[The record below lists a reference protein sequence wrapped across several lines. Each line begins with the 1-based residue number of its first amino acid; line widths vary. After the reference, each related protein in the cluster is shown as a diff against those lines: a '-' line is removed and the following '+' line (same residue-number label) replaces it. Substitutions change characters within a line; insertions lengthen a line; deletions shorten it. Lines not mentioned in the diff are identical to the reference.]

1 MQLNRAP
8 LGARFVFERTDAPRC
23 NALPKANTAPGVNV
37 SLSILPVDM
46 RSSAL
51 LPNAILTSVPMKSLY
66 EDLPSVE
73 IGGRRRVG
81 RVLFGLLV
89 LISVLIGATAGLL
102 LVYTTDLPQVDA
114 LESYRPSSITEL
126 YDDHDRVIGS
136 FALQRR
142 VVAAYDDFPPVLR
155 DALVSIEDKD
165 FFSHSG
171 INFWR
176 IVGAAYRDIE
186 SGGKVQGASTLTM
199 QLARNLFLSPDR
211 RWQRKVQESML
222 AIQIER
228 RFTKPQI
235 FTLYANQIFL
245 GHGVYG
251 FESASEYY
259 FSKPAKQLTLDE
271 AALLAGLPKGPS
283 VFSPITHADR
293 ALKRRNLVINAMLE
307 DGKITAAQA
316 ADARSAP
323 LVLHLAHDPNSL
335 APYFVEEVRRYLESK
350 YGSDQVHEG
359 GLKVY
364 TSLDVD
370 MQKAAN
376 QAVLDGLAAY
386 ERRHGW
392 KGHLE
397 NVEAEGGVIDKYS
410 HPDWD
415 DEPEVNGYVHA
426 LVTSAGIGIATLKF
440 GRYTSAL
447 GQADVAWTQ
456 QKLPDILKTGDICY
470 VKILSLSTNGA
481 AHVSLEQDSGG
492 QGALLAIDNIT
503 GGIKALVGGRDFNES
518 KFDRATQA
526 LRQVGSSFK
535 PYVYTTVIDGGASP
549 DDTILDE
556 PVSFE
561 TPSGPY
567 TPHNYDEK
575 FEGIITLRR
584 ALAQSRNIPALKLAN
599 KVGIRNV
606 IDYAERF
613 GITSKLPPYLP
624 VALGSAEITLLEQ
637 TAAYSVFPND
647 GVRVTPRYI
656 TRVTDY
662 EGRVLEEDFPEV
674 RDVSQRAHRP
684 HYDFDAARGG
694 VARHRHRRGEIAF
707 SGRRQ
712 NGHNERLHRCMVRGI
727 HAHHQ
732 LWRLGRL
739 RRKEITGSERNRRT
753 RGAADLDG
761 IHDRGNGRK
770 RSRRFPTPAQHFA
783 LRSTK
788 SRHTRRR
795 SRRRRSALSQ
805 TAL

>member
-1 MQLNRAP
+1 
-8 LGARFVFERTDAPRC
+8 
-23 NALPKANTAPGVNV
+23 
-37 SLSILPVDM
+37 
-46 RSSAL
+46 
-51 LPNAILTSVPMKSLY
+51 MKVLY
-66 EDLPSVE
+66 ENLPEVE
-73 IGGRRRVG
+73 IGGRKLVG

-89 LISVLIGATAGLL
+89 LIAILVGATGGLL

-114 LESYRPSSITEL
+114 LEAYRPSSITEL
-126 YDDHDRVIGS
+126 YDDHGKVIGS

-142 VVAAYDDFPPVLR
+142 VVVGYDDFPPVLR

-165 FFSHSG
+165 FYKHSG

-186 SGGKVQGASTLTM
+186 SAGKIQGASTLTM

-211 RWQRKVQESML
+211 RWQRKVQEAML

-235 FTLYANQIFL
+235 LALYANQIAL
-245 GHGVYG
+245 GHGVFG
-251 FESASEYY
+251 FEAASEFY
-259 FSKPAKQLTLDE
+259 FSKPAKQLTLPE

-283 VFSPITHADR
+283 YYSPINHPDR
-293 ALKRRNLVINAMLE
+293 AQKRRNLVINAMLE
-307 DGKITAAQA
+307 DGKITAAEA
-316 ADARSAP
+316 NDGRSAP
-323 LVLHLAHDPNSL
+323 LSLHIAHDPNSL
-335 APYFVEEVRRYLESK
+335 APYFVEEIRRYLENK
-350 YGSDQVHEG
+350 FGTDQVHEG

-364 TSLDVD
+364 TSLDVN
-370 MQKAAN
+370 MQVAAN
-376 QAVLDGLAAY
+376 QAMLDGLATY

-397 NVEAEGGVIDKYS
+397 NVVAAGEALDKYL

-415 DEPEVNGYVHA
+415 DEPEVNGYMHA
-426 LVTSAGIGIATLKF
+426 LVTSAGPGIATLKF
-440 GRYTSAL
+440 GRYTAAL

-456 QKLPDILKTGDICY
+456 HKIADILKPGDICY
-470 VKILSLSTNGA
+470 VKVLFLGSNGA
-481 AHVSLEQDSGG
+481 AKVSLEQDSGA
-492 QGALLAIDNIT
+492 QGALLAIDNTT
-503 GGIKALVGGRDFNES
+503 GAIKAMVGGRDFNTS

-556 PVSFE
+556 PISFE

-567 TPHNYDEK
+567 IPHNYDEK

-584 ALAQSRNIPALKLAN
+584 ALAQSRNIPALKLAS
-599 KVGIRNV
+599 KVGIKSV

-637 TAAYSVFPND
+637 TSAYSVFPND
-647 GVRVTPRYI
+647 GVRVSPRYI

-674 RDVSQRAHRP
+674 KDVISERTARVMTSMLREVVLHGTGIA
-684 HYDFDAARGG
+684 AARLPFPVAGKTGTTNDFTDAWFVGFTPTMTCG
-694 VARHRHRRGEIAF
+694 VWIGYDEKKSLGAKETGAHAALPIWMNFMSRAM
-707 SGRRQ
+707 
-712 NGHNERLHRCMVRGI
+712 NGKDVGDFQASPIIPRV
-727 HAHHQ
+727 AQ
-732 LWRLGRL
+732 
-739 RRKEITGSERNRRT
+739 KV
-753 RGAADLDG
+753 D
-761 IHDRGNGRK
+761 
-770 RSRRFPTPAQHFA
+770 TPD
-783 LRSTK
+783 
-788 SRHTRRR
+788 
-795 SRRRRSALSQ
+795 
-805 TAL
+805 TAPATEESH

>member
-1 MQLNRAP
+1 M
-8 LGARFVFERTDAPRC
+8 RT
-23 NALPKANTAPGVNV
+23 
-37 SLSILPVDM
+37 
-46 RSSAL
+46 
-51 LPNAILTSVPMKSLY
+51 LY
-66 EDLPSVE
+66 ENLPEVE
-73 IGGRRRVG
+73 IGGRKLVG

-89 LISVLIGATAGLL
+89 LVSALVGATAGLL

-114 LESYRPSSITEL
+114 LEAYRPSSITEI
-126 YDDHDRVIGS
+126 YGDHGKVIGS

-142 VVAAYDDFPPVLR
+142 VVATYDDFPPILR

-165 FFSHSG
+165 FYKHSG
-171 INFWR
+171 INFFR

-211 RWQRKVQESML
+211 RWQRKVQEAML
-222 AIQIER
+222 AIQIEK

-235 FTLYANQIFL
+235 FTLYANQIAL
-245 GHGVYG
+245 GHGVFG
-251 FESASEYY
+251 FEAASEFY
-259 FSKPAKQLTLDE
+259 FSKPAKQLTLEE

-283 VFSPITHADR
+283 YYSPINHPDR
-293 ALKRRNLVINAMLE
+293 AEKRRNLVINALLE

-316 ADARSAP
+316 AAARSAP

-335 APYFVEEVRRYLESK
+335 APYFVEEIRRYLEGK
-350 YGSDQVHEG
+350 YGADQVHEG

-386 ERRHGW
+386 EKRHGW

-397 NVEAEGGVIDKYS
+397 NVVAEGTPVEKYS

-415 DEPEVNGYVHA
+415 DEPEVGGYVHA
-426 LVTSAGIGIATLKF
+426 LVTSSGTGIATLKF
-440 GRYTSAL
+440 GRYTAAF
-447 GQADVAWTQ
+447 GQPDVAWTQ
-456 QKLPDILKTGDICY
+456 QKIADILKAGDICY
-470 VKILSLSTNGA
+470 VKILSLGANGA
-481 AHVSLEQDSGG
+481 AKVSLEQDSGA
-492 QGALLAIDNIT
+492 QGALLAIDNAT
-503 GGIKALVGGRDFNES
+503 GGIKAMVCGRDFNDS

-535 PYVYTTVIDGGASP
+535 PYVYTTIIDGGASP

-556 PVSFE
+556 PISFD

-599 KVGIRNV
+599 KVGIKSV
-606 IDYAERF
+606 IDYAGRF
-613 GITSKLPPYLP
+613 GITAKLPPYLP
-624 VALGSAEITLLEQ
+624 IALGSAEITLLEQ
-637 TAAYSVFPND
+637 TSAYSVFPND

-674 RDVSQRAHRP
+674 KDVISERTARIMTSMLRDVVLHGTAIAAAKLPFPVAGKTGTTNDFTDAWFVGFSPTMSCGVWVGYDEKKSLGAKETGAHAALPIWMNFMTAAMAGKDASDFQPMPALPHVVSQKVDTPDTAP
-684 HYDFDAARGG
+684 A
-694 VARHRHRRGEIAF
+694 
-707 SGRRQ
+707 
-712 NGHNERLHRCMVRGI
+712 
-727 HAHHQ
+727 
-732 LWRLGRL
+732 
-739 RRKEITGSERNRRT
+739 SEES
-753 RGAADLDG
+753 
-761 IHDRGNGRK
+761 H
-770 RSRRFPTPAQHFA
+770 
-783 LRSTK
+783 
-788 SRHTRRR
+788 
-795 SRRRRSALSQ
+795 
-805 TAL
+805 